1 MGAPLLELYHPKL
14 NYFDILLILIL
25 FNFTVDEL
33 QKKWKHLRDYYVK
46 EKKQDNTRS
55 GSAAPKK
62 RKNSYIELLRFLD
75 VVKESRVSSGN
86 ISASAGDNDQNENSC
101 DEISTNT
108 NTQPRNAN
116 AQVTVTENFI
126 PPQTEEVSG
135 TSQMKKKPKMTVFQ
149 QSLITAMNKKQ
160 QSPKAAE
167 EDADTK
173 FLLSLLPQIK
183 SLNER
188 QNCEFR
194 IEVMNLIYK
203 IKYRNSFNM
212 SHNQT
217 YSYNHPGYSTYEQ
230 SPTTYSIPTGDVSP
244 PVYQRYTT
252 KTSSASSYSIIQSPD
267 SIETQVCPI
276 QSAETET
283 AHSIEEI
290 DEIFQNR
297 ST

>member
-1 MGAPLLELYHPKL
+1 MREAGGQRSGFSILCGIDIVIVLIINYFILGAPLSELYYPKL
-14 NYFDILLILIL
+14 SYFDILLILVL

-62 RKNSYIELLRFLD
+62 RKNSYFELLRFLD
-75 VVKESRVSSGN
+75 VVKDSRASSGN
-86 ISASAGDNDQNENSC
+86 ISALAGDDDQNENSC

-116 AQVTVTENFI
+116 AQETVTENFV
-126 PPQTEEVSG
+126 PPQTEVSG
-135 TSQMKKKPKMTVFQ
+135 T
-149 QSLITAMNKKQ
+149 MNKKQ
-160 QSPKAAE
+160 QSPKTAE

-188 QNCEFR
+188 QNFEFR

-203 IKYRNSFNM
+203 HTQWRN
-212 SHNQT
+212 
-217 YSYNHPGYSTYEQ
+217 
-230 SPTTYSIPTGDVSP
+230 
-244 PVYQRYTT
+244 
-252 KTSSASSYSIIQSPD
+252 
-267 SIETQVCPI
+267 
-276 QSAETET
+276 
-283 AHSIEEI
+283 
-290 DEIFQNR
+290 
-297 ST
+297 